1 MIRVLVI
8 ASSPIIRARLES
20 LLRSSRTLEVVSDSA
35 ERGSP
40 AESAADLQPDVVVIE
55 VESVEEDASDVLR
68 DLEPEDDAAVVLLV
82 DDPDGAW
89 VNGALEAGARAILPH
104 QVTGPEIIAAIHAAS
119 EGLVVLGPG
128 IRAGL
133 LDAARR
139 YQDLEPLTEPLTPRE
154 IEVLRALADGLGNK
168 EIAGRLGI
176 SEHTVKFHVGSVMGK
191 LGATS
196 RTQAVTLGIRRH
208 LMLL

>member
-1 MIRVLVI
+1 MIRVLVT
-8 ASSPIIRARLES
+8 ASSPATRARLET
-20 LLRSSRTLEVVSDSA
+20 LLRSSRTLEVVSDPA
-35 ERGSP
+35 EGNSL
-40 AESAADLQPDVVVIE
+40 AESAADLQPDLVVVE
-55 VESVEEDASDVLR
+55 LESAEEDPSDVLGE
-68 DLEPEDDAAVVLLV
+68 LEVDAAVLLLV

-89 VNGALEAGARAILPH
+89 VASALEAGVRAILPH

-128 IRAGL
+128 IRLGL
-133 LDAARR
+133 SDDARQSA
-139 YQDLEPLTEPLTPRE
+139 DLEPLPEPLTPRE

-168 EIAGRLGI
+168 DIAERLGI

-196 RTQAVTLGIRRH
+196 RTQAVTLGIQHH
-208 LMLL
+208 LVTL